1 VPPDPSEPRETPKT
15 PELPVSRPEVA
26 AALAQAHNDEWARV
40 LASTARVTRDLDL
53 AEECTQDAYAKAL
66 ETWPRSGVPHRPGAW
81 LTTVA
86 ANRARDVIRREVH
99 GRRVL
104 PLLVDDELEHAP
116 DADALAL
123 ADAIRVVPDDRL
135 RLVFTCCHPA
145 LARESQVALTL
156 RLLCGLSTG
165 EVARAFLVR
174 EATMAAR
181 ITRAKKKI
189 AAARIPYRVPGPAD
203 LPARV
208 HAVAEVIHLVFTTGH
223 DAPSGDALVR
233 QDLVESAIRMA
244 RMVRELLP
252 GERAVTG
259 LLALMLLVDARAGTR
274 VDAHGDVVLLSDQ
287 DRSRWDRAAIDE
299 GLALVRE
306 ALDAAPPD
314 RFAVEAAIAAVHA
327 EATTWQE
334 TDWEQV
340 VGLYDVLERLWPS
353 AVVRLNRAVAV
364 GLRDGPAAGLREIEA
379 LRDEPVL
386 STYPYLEAAR
396 ADFLTRLGRWDE
408 SVVAY
413 EEALLLAGN
422 GVESAFL
429 RRRLADARAH
439 RRL

>member
-1 VPPDPSEPRETPKT
+1 MPPDLPVLSVPP
-15 PELPVSRPEVA
+15 PEVA
-26 AALAQAHNDEWARV
+26 AAVARAHRDEWARV

-66 ETWPRSGVPHRPGAW
+66 ETWPQSGVPHRPGAW

-86 ANRARDVIRREVH
+86 ANRARDVIRREAH

-104 PLLVDDELEHAP
+104 PLLVDDELEHGP
-116 DADALAL
+116 DVDSLAV
-123 ADAIRVVPDDRL
+123 AEATQVVPDDRL

-156 RLLCGLSTG
+156 RLLCGLSTS

-189 AAARIPYRVPGPAD
+189 AAARIPYRVPEPAD

-223 DAPSGDALVR
+223 DAPSGESLVR
-233 QDLVESAIRMA
+233 QDLVDSAIRMA

-252 GERAVTG
+252 GESGVTG
-259 LLALMLLVDARAGTR
+259 LLALMLLVDARAATR
-274 VDAHGDVVLLSDQ
+274 VDEHGDVVLLPDQ
-287 DRSRWDRAAIDE
+287 DRARWDRAAIDE
-299 GLALVRE
+299 GLALVTE
-306 ALDAAPPD
+306 ALTEDPPG
-314 RFAVEAAIAAVHA
+314 RYAVEAAIAAVHA
-327 EATTWQE
+327 EAATWE
-334 TDWEQV
+334 DTDWEQV

-353 AVVRLNRAVAV
+353 PVVRLNRAVAV
-364 GLRDGPAAGLREIEA
+364 GLRDGPAAGLREIEP

-396 ADFLTRLGRWDE
+396 ADFLARLGRWDE
-408 SVVAY
+408 AGVAY

-422 GVESAFL
+422 AVESAFL
-429 RRRLADARAH
+429 RRRLADARVH
-439 RRL
+439 RRS

>member
-1 VPPDPSEPRETPKT
+1 MPHLPPAPPAPQPD
-15 PELPVSRPEVA
+15 VA
-26 AALAQAHNDEWARV
+26 AALARAHRDEWARV
-40 LASTARVTRDLDL
+40 LASTARVARDLDL

-66 ETWPRSGVPHRPGAW
+66 ETWPQSGVPQRPGAW

-104 PLLVDDELEHAP
+104 PLLVDDLQHDVQA

-123 ADAIRVVPDDRL
+123 TDATRVVPDDRL

-156 RLLCGLSTG
+156 RLLCGLSTS

-189 AAARIPYRVPGPAD
+189 AAARIPYRVPEPAD

-233 QDLVESAIRMA
+233 QDLVDSAIRMA

-252 GERAVTG
+252 GEPAVTG
-259 LLALMLLVDARAGTR
+259 LLALMLLVDARSATR
-274 VDAHGDVVLLSDQ
+274 VDAHGDVVLLCDQ
-287 DRSRWDRAAIDE
+287 DRSRWDRDVIDE
-299 GLALVRE
+299 GLALVTE
-306 ALDAAPPD
+306 ALTAAPPD
-314 RFAVEAAIAAVHA
+314 RYAVEAAIAAVHA
-327 EATTWQE
+327 EARTWQQ

-340 VGLYDVLERLWPS
+340 VGLYDVLGRLWPS

-364 GLRDGPAAGLREIEA
+364 GLRDGPDAGLREMEP

-386 STYPYLEAAR
+386 ATYPYLEAAR
-396 ADFLTRLGRWDE
+396 GDFLARLCRWED
-408 SVVAY
+408 SAVAY

-422 GVESAFL
+422 GVEGAFL
-429 RRRLADARAH
+429 RRRLAEARAH
-439 RRL
+439 GRP

>member
-1 VPPDPSEPRETPKT
+1 MPHLPPAPPAPQPD
-15 PELPVSRPEVA
+15 VA
-26 AALAQAHNDEWARV
+26 AALARAHRDEWARV
-40 LASTARVTRDLDL
+40 LASTARVARDLDL

-66 ETWPRSGVPHRPGAW
+66 ETWPQSGVPQRPGAW

-104 PLLVDDELEHAP
+104 PLLVDDLQHDVQA

-123 ADAIRVVPDDRL
+123 TDATRVVPDDRL

-156 RLLCGLSTG
+156 RLLCGLSTS

-189 AAARIPYRVPGPAD
+189 AAARIPYRVPEPAD

-233 QDLVESAIRMA
+233 QDLVDSAIRMA

-252 GERAVTG
+252 GEPAVTG
-259 LLALMLLVDARAGTR
+259 LLALMLLVDARSATR
-274 VDAHGDVVLLSDQ
+274 VDAHGDVVLLCDQ
-287 DRSRWDRAAIDE
+287 DRSRWDRDAIDE
-299 GLALVRE
+299 GLALVTE
-306 ALDAAPPD
+306 ALTAAPPD
-314 RFAVEAAIAAVHA
+314 RYAVEAAIAAVHA
-327 EATTWQE
+327 EARTWQQ

-340 VGLYDVLERLWPS
+340 VGLYDVLGRLWPS

-364 GLRDGPAAGLREIEA
+364 GLRDGPDAGLREMEP

-386 STYPYLEAAR
+386 ATYPYLEAAR
-396 ADFLTRLGRWDE
+396 GDFLARLCRWEE
-408 SVVAY
+408 SAVAY

-422 GVESAFL
+422 GVEGAFL
-429 RRRLADARAH
+429 RRRLAEARAH
-439 RRL
+439 ARP

>member
-1 VPPDPSEPRETPKT
+1 
-15 PELPVSRPEVA
+15 
-26 AALAQAHNDEWARV
+26 V
-40 LASTARVTRDLDL
+40 LASTARVARDLDL

-66 ETWPRSGVPHRPGAW
+66 ETWPQSGVPQRPGAW

-104 PLLVDDELEHAP
+104 PLLVDDLQHDVQA

-123 ADAIRVVPDDRL
+123 TDATRVVPDDRL

-156 RLLCGLSTG
+156 RLLCGLSTS

-189 AAARIPYRVPGPAD
+189 AAARIPYRVPEPAD

-233 QDLVESAIRMA
+233 QDLVDSAIRMA

-252 GERAVTG
+252 GEPAVTG
-259 LLALMLLVDARAGTR
+259 LLALMLLVDARSATR
-274 VDAHGDVVLLSDQ
+274 VDAHGDVVLLCDQ
-287 DRSRWDRAAIDE
+287 DRSRWDRDVIDE
-299 GLALVRE
+299 GLALVTE
-306 ALDAAPPD
+306 ALTAAPPD
-314 RFAVEAAIAAVHA
+314 RYAVEAAIAAVHA
-327 EATTWQE
+327 EARTWQQ

-340 VGLYDVLERLWPS
+340 VGLYDVLGRLWPS

-364 GLRDGPAAGLREIEA
+364 GLRDGPDAGLREMEP

-386 STYPYLEAAR
+386 ATYPYLEAAR
-396 ADFLTRLGRWDE
+396 GDFLARLCRWED
-408 SVVAY
+408 SAVAY

-422 GVESAFL
+422 GVEGAFL
-429 RRRLADARAH
+429 RRRLAEARAH
-439 RRL
+439 GRP